1 MKLIALFGRGDIG
14 KTHCLGHLINL
25 IHQEWKGCNYLF
37 EGRDARI
44 TLEYLGKRITICT
57 WGDNKEEERT
67 NLDKIRQDE
76 PDIAVVATRT
86 KGITVKLVEKFCDKQ
101 PDCSLKWVEKYVSN
115 FDDKSG
121 QEYMNHLQAEQIL
134 DYING
139 LIEGQ
144 LYYVESLSRIG
155 NEEGQYHVT
164 LMGAEML
171 STGIPRT
178 VSLQLA
184 TNQLYVEGS
193 EQQIREDDFV
203 FFRSEAS
210 DGLFRYG
217 NDSPIAFALRNE
229 SMELRN
235 ELIGRLISVEDLP
248 VSNYGLPK
256 DVVSYHVNVGHGNC
270 SLILQLFEN
279 DNYEL
284 WMIDSSTYDYLQHR
298 DYSHDLYHCL
308 SDIAHLVGI
317 DLKDLHISKFMLT
330 HMHFDHYNG
339 LKYLIKHNYVDAT
352 TIVYANLYYE
362 CSSPEWKKVMGELK
376 NTGCRFVEPRKDY
389 LQQGEVRV
397 CHPEHRLYKNASEV
411 AADSTDRAESHVNDS
426 SVVYGICL
434 FDRTMVFPG
443 DLEQKGFQNMIIN
456 QSCSRDLYD
465 SCYYA
470 ISHHGSVNGH
480 PTIICSRRGQEVAD
494 CIFNNLEVAVL
505 MGRDHA
511 YSGIYDPNVISAFG
525 PKLHRT
531 DVNNSSGQPAK
542 YLKLEWSTNSVTIV

>member
-1 MKLIALFGRGDIG
+1 MKLVALFGRGNIG

-37 EGRDARI
+37 EGKDARI

-57 WGDNKEEERT
+57 WGDNEEEERK
-67 NLDKIRQDE
+67 NLDNIRLDE

-86 KGITVKLVEKFCDKQ
+86 KGITVKLVEKFCQKQ
-101 PDCSLKWVEKYVSN
+101 PNCSIKWVEKYVAS

-134 DYING
+134 DYIKG

-144 LYYVESLSRIG
+144 LYYVESLSRIS
-155 NEEGQYHVT
+155 NEEGWYHVT
-164 LMGAEML
+164 LMGTEML
-171 STGIPRT
+171 ATGFPRT
-178 VSLQLA
+178 VSLELT
-184 TNQLYVEGS
+184 TNQLYLEGR

-203 FFRSEAS
+203 FYRPETS

-229 SMELRN
+229 SRELRTL
-235 ELIGRLISVEDLP
+235 LIERYVSVDNLP
-248 VSNYGLPK
+248 INNYGLLK
-256 DVVSYHVNVGHGNC
+256 KVISWHVNVGHGNC

-284 WMIDSSTYDYLQHR
+284 WMIDSSTYDYLQRR

-330 HMHFDHYNG
+330 HTHFDHYNG
-339 LKYLIKHNYVDAT
+339 LKYLIKHGYVDAS

-362 CSSPEWKKVMGELK
+362 CSSPEWKKVMDELK
-376 NTGCRFVEPRKDY
+376 NTGCHFVEPRKDCMQ
-389 LQQGEVRV
+389 LGEIRV
-397 CHPEHRLYKNASEV
+397 YHPEHRLYKNASEV
-411 AADSTDRAESHVNDS
+411 AAGSTDRAEPHVNDS

-434 FDRTMVFPG
+434 FDRIMVFPG
-443 DLEQKGFQNMIIN
+443 DLEQKGFKNLIIN
-456 QSCSRDLYD
+456 HSCSRDLFD

-470 ISHHGSVNGH
+470 VSHHGSANGH
-480 PTIICSRRGQEVAD
+480 PTMICLRSDQEVAD

-511 YSGIYDPNVISAFG
+511 YSGIYDPNVVSAFG
-525 PKLHRT
+525 SKLHRT
-531 DVNNSSGQPAK
+531 DVYNGSGQPAM
-542 YLKLEWSTNSVTIV
+542 YLRLEWSTGNVAVV